1 MATENKFQLVRGTK
15 DLFGEDI
22 KKFNYVTEKLQEI
35 VSRYNFEEI
44 ETPIFEFSE
53 VYERNLGE
61 TSDIV
66 SKEVYKFEDRGG
78 NYLTLRPEF
87 TAGIVRALATHGELM
102 QDMPKKLF
110 SYGPVFRYDRP
121 QKGRQRQFHQVNC
134 EIYGVSEPMADVELI
149 SMAYNYLSELGLG
162 KNVVLNINSLG
173 CVKSREKYEEALIA
187 YFRKNESYLSETS
200 KERLEKNPLRIL
212 DSKEQCDRDLVANAP
227 AITDFYEPEA
237 RDFFDKVLA
246 GLEILG
252 IEYKIDP
259 MLVRGLDYY
268 TSIVFEFI
276 TKDLGAQGT
285 VLAGGRYDNLVGQIC
300 KKEAPALGFGGGVER
315 LMLLLDKQ
323 MKEIRPV
330 AIIPVTETE
339 NDYCLKLSE
348 KLRVEGICTEFLF
361 SGNMKKKFKKA
372 NQKKALYTLVIGG
385 EETQMGVYTV
395 KNFETGEEERVDEKT
410 IVNYLKERL

>member
-22 KKFNYVTEKLQEI
+22 KKFNYATEKLKEI
-35 VSRYNFEEI
+35 VTRYNFEEI

-134 EIYGVSEPMADVELI
+134 EIYGANEPMADVELI

-162 KNVVLNINSLG
+162 KNVLLSINSLG

-187 YFRKNESYLSETS
+187 YFKENESYLSETS
-200 KERLEKNPLRIL
+200 KERLEKKPLRIL

-227 AITDFYEPEA
+227 VITDFYEPEA
-237 RDFFDKVLA
+237 KEFFDKVLA
-246 GLEILG
+246 GLELLG

-268 TSIVFEFI
+268 TSTVFEFI

-300 KKEAPALGFGGGVER
+300 KKEASALGFGGGVER
-315 LMLLLDKQ
+315 LMLLLSEK
-323 MKEIRPV
+323 MEEKRPV
-330 AIIPVTETE
+330 AIIPVTEAE

-348 KLRVEGICTEFLF
+348 KLRNEGICTEFLF

-395 KNFETGEEERVDEKT
+395 KNFETGEEERIDEKT